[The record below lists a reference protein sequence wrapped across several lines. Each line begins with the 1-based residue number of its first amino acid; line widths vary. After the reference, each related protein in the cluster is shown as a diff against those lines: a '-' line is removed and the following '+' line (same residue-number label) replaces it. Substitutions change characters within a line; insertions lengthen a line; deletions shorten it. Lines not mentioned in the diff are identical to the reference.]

1 MATPIEELG
10 HDALA
15 KKGWFGAYKWLI
27 LRRVVQVSILGLFL
41 LGPLA
46 GVWILKGNLSSS
58 LLLDTV
64 PMVEPIVFLQ
74 MLAAGAVGITTT
86 TVIGFLIV
94 TVFYALVGGRAYCAW
109 VCPVNIVTDTAHWLR
124 RKLGIR
130 ASAKISG
137 NARWWMLAFVL
148 VVAAATGSL
157 AWELVNPVSLTHRGI
172 IYGMGA
178 GWAVILGIFAYDL
191 LIAKHGWCGH
201 LCPMGA
207 LYSAIGSLAPVRMR
221 SDNRAA
227 CDDCMECFEVCPEP
241 RILPPA
247 LKQGMKQGLPPAV
260 LSSLCTNCG
269 RCADIC
275 AKDVFAFGLVLPRE
289 RMAGPSR
296 EGAAKAVDEG
306 TIKQAP

>member
-1 MATPIEELG
+1 MATPLEELG

-15 KKGWFGAYKWLI
+15 QKGWLGAYKWLI
-27 LRRVVQVSILGLFL
+27 ARRIAQVAIIGLFL
-41 LGPLA
+41 LGPLG

-64 PMVEPIVFLQ
+64 PMVEPITFLQ
-74 MLAAGAVGITTT
+74 MLAAGAAGITTT
-86 TVIGFLIV
+86 TIIGVLIV
-94 TVFYALVGGRAYCAW
+94 AVFYALVGGRAYCAW
-109 VCPVNIVTDTAHWLR
+109 VCPVNMVTDAAAWLR
-124 RKLGIR
+124 RKLGIK
-130 ASAKISG
+130 STSKIPDW
-137 NARWWMLAFVL
+137 ARWWMLGAVIVL
-148 VVAAATGSL
+148 AMATGSL
-157 AWELVNPVSLTHRGI
+157 AYELVNPVSMTHRGL

-178 GWAVILGIFAYDL
+178 GWAVIVAVFAYDL

-207 LYSAIGSLAPVRMR
+207 LYSAIGSYSVVRMR

-241 RILPPA
+241 RILPAA
-247 LKQGMKQGLPPAV
+247 LKQGQKQGLPPAV
-260 LSSLCTNCG
+260 LSGLCTNCG

-275 AKDVFAFGLVLPRE
+275 SKDVFAFGLVLPRE

-296 EGAAKAVDEG
+296 EGAGRAEDE
-306 TIKQAP
+306 TLKQAP

>member
-1 MATPIEELG
+1 MATPLEELG

-15 KKGWFGAYKWLI
+15 QKGWLGAYKWLI
-27 LRRVVQVSILGLFL
+27 ARRIAQVAIIGLFL
-41 LGPLA
+41 LGPLG

-58 LLLDTV
+58 LLFNTV
-64 PMVEPIVFLQ
+64 PMVEPITFLQ

-86 TVIGFLIV
+86 TLIGVLIV
-94 TVFYALVGGRAYCAW
+94 AVFYALVGGRAYCAW
-109 VCPVNIVTDTAHWLR
+109 VCPVNMVTDTAAWLR
-124 RKLGIR
+124 RKLGIKT
-130 ASAKISG
+130 SAKIPDT
-137 NARWWMLAFVL
+137 ARWWMLGAVIVL
-148 VVAAATGSL
+148 AMATGSL
-157 AWELVNPVSLTHRGI
+157 AYELVNPVSMTHRGL

-178 GWAVILGIFAYDL
+178 GWVVIAAVFAYDL

-207 LYSAIGSLAPVRMR
+207 LYAAIGSCSLVRMR
-221 SDNRAA
+221 SDNRVA

-241 RILPPA
+241 RILPAA
-247 LKQGMKQGLPPAV
+247 LKQGQKQGLPPAV

-275 AKDVFAFGLVLPRE
+275 SKDVFAFGLVTLRE

-296 EGAAKAVDEG
+296 EGAGRAEDE
-306 TIKQAP
+306 TLKQAP

>member
-1 MATPIEELG
+1 MATPLEELG

-15 KKGWFGAYKWLI
+15 QKGWLGAYKWL
-27 LRRVVQVSILGLFL
+27 LARRIVQVAIIGLFL
-41 LGPLA
+41 LGPVG

-64 PMVEPIVFLQ
+64 PMVEPITFLQ

-86 TVIGFLIV
+86 TIIGVLIV
-94 TVFYALVGGRAYCAW
+94 IVFYALVGGRAYCAW
-109 VCPVNIVTDTAHWLR
+109 VCPVNMVTDAAAWLR
-124 RKLGIR
+124 RKLGIK
-130 ASAKISG
+130 STSKIPDW
-137 NARWWMLAFVL
+137 ARWWMLAA
-148 VVAAATGSL
+148 VAILAMATGSL
-157 AWELVNPVSLTHRGI
+157 AYELINPVSMTHRGL

-178 GWAVILGIFAYDL
+178 GWAVIAAVFAYDL

-207 LYSAIGSLAPVRMR
+207 LYSAIGSYSVVRMR

-241 RILPPA
+241 RILPAA
-247 LKQGMKQGLPPAV
+247 LKQGQKQGLPPAV

-275 AKDVFAFGLVLPRE
+275 SKDVFAFGLVLPRE

-296 EGAAKAVDEG
+296 EGAGRAEDE
-306 TIKQAP
+306 TLKQAP

>member
-10 HDALA
+10 HDAVA
-15 KKGWFGAYKWLI
+15 QKGWFGAYKWLI
-27 LRRVVQVSILGLFL
+27 LRRISQVAIIALFIA
-41 LGPLA
+41 GPIG
-46 GVWILKGNLSSS
+46 GVWVLKGNLASS
-58 LLLDTV
+58 LLFDKV

-74 MLAAGAVGITTT
+74 MLFGGIAGITTT
-86 TVIGFLIV
+86 TVIGVLIV
-94 TVFYALVGGRAYCAW
+94 VLFYALVGGRVFCSW
-109 VCPVNIVTDTAHWLR
+109 VCPMNIVTDTAHWLR
-124 RKLGIR
+124 RRLGIR
-130 ASAKISG
+130 ETAKIPDY
-137 NARWWMLAFVL
+137 ARWFMLAAVVVL
-148 VVAAATGSL
+148 ALATGSL
-157 AWELVNPVSLTHRGI
+157 AYELVNPVSILHRGLI
-172 IYGMGA
+172 FGMGA
-178 GWAVILGIFAYDL
+178 GWAVIAGIFAYDL

-207 LYSAIGSLAPVRMR
+207 LYSAIGQFSLVRMR
-221 SDNRAA
+221 SDKREA

-275 AKDVFAFGLVLPRE
+275 AKDVFAFGLVWPRE

-296 EGAAKAVDEG
+296 EGADKAQEEA
-306 TIKQAP
+306 IRQAP